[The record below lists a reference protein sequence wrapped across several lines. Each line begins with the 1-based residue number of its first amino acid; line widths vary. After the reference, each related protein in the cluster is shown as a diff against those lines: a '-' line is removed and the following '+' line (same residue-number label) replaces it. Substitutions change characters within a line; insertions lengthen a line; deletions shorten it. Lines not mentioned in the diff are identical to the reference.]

1 METVKVGYETSLNEY
16 VKQERTAVQ
25 LINSTGEL
33 MFNKELVSNDI
44 IGNICASVFDST
56 ATLTS
61 ENGKN
66 CVLYCWYD
74 NEFGYTKQVI
84 RIAKFITK
92 VRRLIY
98 Y

>member
-25 LINSTGEL
+25 LINSIGEL
-33 MFNKELVSNDI
+33 MFNKGVELVLFRNH
-44 IGNICASVFDST
+44 
-56 ATLTS
+56 L
-61 ENGKN
+61 
-66 CVLYCWYD
+66 CWYD